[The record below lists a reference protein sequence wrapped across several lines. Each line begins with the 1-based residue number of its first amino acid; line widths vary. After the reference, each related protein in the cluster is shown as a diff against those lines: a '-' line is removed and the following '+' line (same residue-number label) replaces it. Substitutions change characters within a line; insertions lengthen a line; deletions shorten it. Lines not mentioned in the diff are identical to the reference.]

1 MMMMMMTRSR
11 YPGHESLWMQR
22 RLLCWAARQAQL
34 TSQLPSGATAV
45 SRAAEQAYAEAR
57 GAAAAAAAVSR
68 SCACIGSPC
77 LRYCGHGASIGGARG
92 ECAGAARGEAPGR
105 PRTALR
111 SLAAAVLRAG

>member
-1 MMMMMMTRSR
+1 MMMMMMMTRSR

-57 GAAAAAAAVSR
+57 GAAAAAAAAAPEASMREQREAR
-68 SCACIGSPC
+68 SQVA
-77 LRYCGHGASIGGARG
+77 HARHY
-92 ECAGAARGEAPGR
+92 ARWLPLCFARDEP
-105 PRTALR
+105 
-111 SLAAAVLRAG
+111 VH